1 MFKKFLCNHL
11 SLSATVVFSCINEN
25 FRFMKEQF
33 SLFFKVIGMIKGLY
47 GVMLKLENLFSE
59 AAGYYIHAEIQDFI
73 QVTLQE
79 PLRKAAKKAG
89 KALTKS

>member
-1 MFKKFLCNHL
+1 
-11 SLSATVVFSCINEN
+11 
-25 FRFMKEQF
+25 
-33 SLFFKVIGMIKGLY
+33 MIKGLY